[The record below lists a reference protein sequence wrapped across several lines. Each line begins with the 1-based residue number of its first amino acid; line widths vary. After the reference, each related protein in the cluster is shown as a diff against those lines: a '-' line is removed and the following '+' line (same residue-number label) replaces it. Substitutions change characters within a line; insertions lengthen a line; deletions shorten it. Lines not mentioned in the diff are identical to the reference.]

1 MGGLAQDLRYAW
13 RHLRK
18 SPGFTA
24 VAVLTLALG
33 IGANSA
39 LFSVVEAAML
49 RSWPAKEPGRLAK
62 IVARTPQGR
71 DEFFSYA
78 DYRDLREESRSLEG
92 VLAYSRHGKI
102 LRLGTTSRL
111 VLDDLVSPDY
121 FEVLGVN
128 AQLGRTFSLE
138 FHAASEPAAV
148 ISDSLW
154 HRDFNGDPSLVG
166 KQIWLTDRSYTVIG
180 IAPRYFRGLQPG
192 VPTDVWLP
200 VTTEYKR
207 DELDDRNNRDFE
219 LLGRLRSGAMP
230 EQAEVELGVI
240 GHRLAETYPA
250 VDKARDI
257 TLVSEHERLRDVVLP
272 AVLIMAAVG
281 LVLLICCANVGGL
294 VLARSEMRR
303 REIAVRLA
311 IGAGRLRLVRLLLT
325 ESTLLALAGAAIGLV
340 LAVWL
345 FTLQPALMPP
355 AEYELGLDLRLDASV
370 IAFTAVVSVLALIAF
385 GLAPAIQAS
394 KYSLVPALKGEE
406 PTGERSLRRFAAR
419 NALVLSEIA
428 ISVVLLTASGLL
440 VRSLLYSR
448 SLNLGFNRQKNL
460 IFFDLSP
467 GIAGYDAQ
475 RSLSYFEQ
483 VRERVAG
490 LAGIKEVSFARRV
503 LLSDSGGGA
512 DLRVS
517 IPGVELPQ
525 GQPNIPIKFN
535 AVSLSYFRTMGTSL
549 IEGRDFTTA
558 DSSSSPKVAVISQT
572 MARRFWPAKDAI
584 GEHMVVDGLDCQII
598 GVAEDVKINNVHE
611 VIEPYMY
618 FPFSQRPDA
627 EATIIIET
635 ARNPRIAVAGI
646 RSEILGLDQRVL
658 VRIRTLHYLMQQA
671 FWQDQT
677 AASFVAGLG
686 VLGMFLAAIGLY
698 GVIAY
703 VVSKRRHEIGVRMA
717 LGAERRNVLR
727 MVLGQALKI
736 AAVGAGIGLV
746 ASLGAMRLL
755 SSMLYGVKPTDGL
768 TLFGSL
774 VVVILVAIVAS
785 YFPARR
791 AANVDPMVAL
801 RYE

>member
-1 MGGLAQDLRYAW
+1 MSGLAQDLRYA
-13 RHLRK
+13 LRQLSK
-18 SPGFTA
+18 SPGFTFA
-24 VAVLTLALG
+24 VVLTLALG
-33 IGANSA
+33 IGANVA
-39 LFSVVEAAML
+39 IFSVVEAAML
-49 RSWPAKEPGRLAK
+49 RSWPAKEPQRLAK

-78 DYRDLREESRSLEG
+78 DYRDLREQGRSLDG

-121 FEVLGVN
+121 FAVLGVD
-128 AQLGRTFSLE
+128 AQLGRTFPLE
-138 FHAASEPAAV
+138 PHAGSEPAAV

-166 KQIWLTDRSYTVIG
+166 KQIWLTDKSYTVIG
-180 IAPRYFRGLQPG
+180 IAPRQFHGLQPG

-200 VTTEYKR
+200 VTTEYHR
-207 DELDDRNNRDFE
+207 DELDDRSNHDFE
-219 LLGRLRSGAMP
+219 LLGRLRSGATP
-230 EQAEVELGVI
+230 EQAQVELGVI
-240 GHRLAETYPA
+240 GHRLAESYAA

-257 TLVSEHERLRDVVLP
+257 TLVSERERLRDVVLP
-272 AVLIMAAVG
+272 AVLVMAAVG
-281 LVLLICCANVGGL
+281 LVLLICCANVAGL
-294 VLARSEMRR
+294 VLARSETRR
-303 REIAVRLA
+303 PEIAVRLA
-311 IGAGRLRLVRLLLT
+311 IGAGRLRLVRQLLT
-325 ESTLLALAGAAIGLV
+325 ESTLLALAGAGIGLF
-340 LAVWL
+340 LAASL
-345 FTLQPALMPP
+345 FALQPALMPP
-355 AEYELGLDLRLDASV
+355 AEYELGLDLRLDGSV

-394 KYSLVPALKGEE
+394 KYSLVPALKGEA
-406 PTGERSLRRFAAR
+406 PTGGRSLRRFAAR
-419 NALVLSEIA
+419 NALVLGEIA
-428 ISVVLLTASGLL
+428 VSVVLLTASGLL

-448 SLNLGFNRQKNL
+448 SLNLGFNRQKDL

-475 RSLSYFEQ
+475 RSLSYFAQ

-490 LAGIKEVSFARRV
+490 LAGVKQVSFARRV

-512 DLRVS
+512 ELRVS

-535 AVSLSYFRTMGTSL
+535 VASLSYFRTMGTRL

-558 DSSSSPKVAVISQT
+558 DSSSSSKVAVISQT

-584 GEHMVVDGLDCQII
+584 GEHIVVAGQDCRII
-598 GVAEDVKINNVHE
+598 GVAEDVKINNIHE
-611 VIEPYMY
+611 ALEPYMY

-627 EATIIIET
+627 EATIIVET
-635 ARNPRIAVAGI
+635 ARNPHIAAAGI
-646 RSEILGLDQRVL
+646 RSEILSLDQRVL
-658 VRIRTLHYLMQQA
+658 VRIRTMHYLMQQA
-671 FWQDQT
+671 FWQDQIG
-677 AASFVAGLG
+677 ASFVAGLG

-703 VVSKRRHEIGVRMA
+703 VVSRRQHEIGVRMA

-736 AAVGAGIGLV
+736 TAVGAGLGLV
-746 ASLGAMRLL
+746 ASLGTMRLL
-755 SSMLYGVKPTDGL
+755 SSLLYGVKPSDPL
-768 TLFGSL
+768 SLLGSS
-774 VVVILVAIVAS
+774 VVVILVAMVAT

-791 AANVDPMVAL
+791 AAKVDPMVAL